1 MDKMFLNFYYD
12 LVVDRVFRGDCSTKQ
27 VYEEGA
33 KDIALSVVG
42 GINCKH
48 IILCYPVSHEHFPIS
63 LLTLTKVRIYTFFQ
77 HVFLPT
83 GKRVVERHT
92 Q

>member
-1 MDKMFLNFYYD
+1 MFLNFYYD

-33 KDIALSVVG
+33 KAIALSVVG

-48 IILCYPVSHEHFPIS
+48 VTFSHDS
-63 LLTLTKVRIYTFFQ
+63 LLLRLHTWTQIPIYTFFQ
-77 HVFLPT
+77 QVFLPM

-92 Q
+92 R